1 MWALWNLVGAFAIA
15 IKKLSEGQMFLF
27 LSPDPRRERKDDNTP
42 TAYINSENDYTLPRD
57 ASPRLAS
64 LSEFVR

>member
-1 MWALWNLVGAFAIA
+1 MC
-15 IKKLSEGQMFLF
+15 LF
-27 LSPDPRRERKDDNTP
+27 LSPDPRRERKDDNTL
-42 TAYINSENDYTLPRD
+42 TAYKNSENVYFLPRD